1 MGNQLNQKDK
11 ALNDNRWAII
21 SLASIPLIMTLGN
34 SMLIPVLPLM
44 EKKINIS
51 AIQSSY
57 IITFYSIVAIF
68 LIPVAGFLSDRYGR
82 KIVIIPS
89 LLIAGV
95 GGFLSGYAAWK
106 MESPYLFILLGRVL
120 QGIGVSGTAPIV
132 LPLVGDMFE
141 SDEDISST
149 LGLIETSNTLGK
161 VLSPIFGAAL
171 ASVIWFLPFWMIP
184 ICCILSAVLV
194 FFLVKNPNKKDPPFS
209 IQRYWKNT
217 KNTFQE
223 HGTWLFAVF
232 VIGAS
237 FMFVLFGVLFYLSTV
252 LEDSYQIEGIK
263 KGFYLAV
270 PLAALCLS
278 SYMMGKKIGSNIK
291 MMRTVIIIGLLILC
305 SSTIAIGVST
315 YFIYILFVFVIGGI
329 GIGIGLPCLD
339 AIITQTIEKDV
350 RGTTTCLYSSA
361 RYIGVAL
368 GPPVT
373 AVLMKY
379 NVWWMVSIFSFV
391 GLFALYFAINKIH
404 RREG

>member
-1 MGNQLNQKDK
+1 
-11 ALNDNRWAII
+11 
-21 SLASIPLIMTLGN
+21 MTLGN

-44 EKKINIS
+44 EEKINIS
-51 AIQSSY
+51 SIQSSY

-68 LIPVAGFLSDRYGR
+68 LIPIAGFLSDRYGR

-89 LLIAGV
+89 LLIAGA

-106 MESPYLFILLGRVL
+106 MESPYLMILVGRVL

-141 SDEDISST
+141 RERDVSTT
-149 LGLIETSNTLGK
+149 LGLIETANTLGK
-161 VLSPIFGAAL
+161 VLSPILGAAL
-171 ASVIWFLPFWMIP
+171 ASVIWFLPFWTIP
-184 ICCILSAVLV
+184 IFCIVSATFVL
-194 FFLVKNPNKKDPPFS
+194 FLVKKPNKKEAPFS
-209 IQRYWKNT
+209 FKRYWQNT
-217 KNTFQE
+217 KATFKE
-223 HGTWLFAVF
+223 HGTWLLAVF
-232 VIGAS
+232 IIGIIL
-237 FMFVLFGVLFYLSTV
+237 MFVLFGVLFYLSTV
-252 LEDSYQIEGIK
+252 LEDKYQIEGIK

-278 SYMMGKKIGSNIK
+278 SYIAGKKIGSDIK
-291 MMRTVIIIGLLILC
+291 LMRAIIIIGLLILC
-305 SSTIAIGVST
+305 SSILAIGFSD

-329 GIGIGLPCLD
+329 GIGVGLPCLD
-339 AIITQTIEKDV
+339 AIITQTIEKEV

-379 NVWWMVSIFSFV
+379 NIWWMVVVFSISIAIAVF
-391 GLFALYFAINKIH
+391 FAFYKIH
-404 RREG
+404 RTAN